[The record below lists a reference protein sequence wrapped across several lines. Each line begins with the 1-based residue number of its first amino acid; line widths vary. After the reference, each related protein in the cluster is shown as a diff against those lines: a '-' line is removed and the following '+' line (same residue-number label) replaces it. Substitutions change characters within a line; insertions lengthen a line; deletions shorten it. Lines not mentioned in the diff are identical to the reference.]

1 MAKLGKALLIVSAV
15 YTSYYIGKVS
25 GYING
30 TLVTCKAFVERDS
43 KSEESLDMVKKAQE
57 ESNGQGSGN

>member
-1 MAKLGKALLIVSAV
+1 MAKLGKALLIASAV

-25 GYING
+25 GYIKG

-43 KSEESLDMVKKAQE
+43 KGEEALDMVKKAQE
-57 ESNGQGSGN
+57 EANGQGSGN